1 MYALFCNFGIVLV
14 ALRGVGRLLGA
25 GSGFVRT
32 LIFFI
37 SQAVEARRT
46 ALHNRL
52 VASYHKAKRERADF
66 ARELEVAKGKVF
78 FL

>member
-1 MYALFCNFGIVLV
+1 MEP
-14 ALRGVGRLLGA
+14 
-25 GSGFVRT
+25 VRASSERS
-32 LIFFI
+32 FFHF
-37 SQAVEARRT
+37 SQAVEGRRT

-66 ARELEVAKGKVF
+66 ARELEVAKGKLF